1 MSTTNDNSL
10 QTASGENLAAAFPP
24 HFLWGAA
31 TAAYQIEG
39 AVHEDGRGQSIWD
52 TFTAAPGNVSHGDT
66 GDVADDH
73 YHHYQE
79 DVDLMARLGLDAY
92 RFSIAWPR
100 ILPQGRG
107 SINEKG
113 LDFYERLV
121 DALLAKGIKP
131 FATLYHWDLP
141 QALQDEGG
149 WAKRETA
156 YAFADYAEIV
166 AKRLGNRVA
175 GWITHNEPWV
185 VSYLGNGVGV
195 HAPGLKNMQTA
206 VDVGHH
212 LLLSHGLA
220 VPRLRALVPSGTQV
234 GITLNLT
241 PVYAADER
249 PETARDVALADSFN
263 VRWFVEPLFRK
274 SYPDQLFANLG
285 VNPPPMQADD
295 LATISVPIDFLGVN
309 NYFRWVVRGQEQ
321 QPRADA
327 YETVAPIPGACYT
340 ETGWEVAPQGIRDL
354 LVRLHHDYNVPN
366 LYVTENGAAFK
377 DDWHGE
383 EVVSDPRRV
392 SYLQEYIHAVG
403 EAIQQGAPVKGYF
416 VWSLMDNFE
425 WAEGY
430 SKRFGIVYIDYAT
443 QKRVPKESSRW
454 YANLLKAHHPSI

>member
-1 MSTTNDNSL
+1 MSTTNDVDL
-10 QTASGENLAAAFPP
+10 QTSSVTKLAAAFPP
-24 HFLWGAA
+24 DFLWGAA
-31 TAAYQIEG
+31 TAAYQVEG
-39 AVHEDGRGQSIWD
+39 ATHEDGRGQSIWD
-52 TFTAAPGNVSHGDT
+52 TFSATPGKVHHGDT

-73 YHHYQE
+73 YHRYQE
-79 DVDLMARLGLDAY
+79 DVDLMARLGLAAY

-107 SINEKG
+107 SVNAKG

-141 QALQDEGG
+141 QTLQDEGG

-166 AKRLGNRVA
+166 AKRLGDRVA

-195 HAPGLKNMQTA
+195 HAPGLKNVQTA

-220 VPRLRALVPSGTQV
+220 VPRLRALVTPSTQV
-234 GITLNLT
+234 GITLNFT
-241 PVYAADER
+241 PVYPADER

-263 VRWFVEPLFRK
+263 VRWFVEPLFRG
-274 SYPDQLFANLG
+274 SYQDQFFANLG
-285 VNPPPMQADD
+285 VNPPPIEAGDM
-295 LATISVPIDFLGVN
+295 ATISTPIDFLGVN

-321 QPRADA
+321 QPRANA
-327 YETVAPIPGACYT
+327 YEIVAPIPGACYT
-340 ETGWEVAPQGIRDL
+340 DTGWEIAPQGLGDL
-354 LVRLHHDYNVPN
+354 LVRLHRDYNVPS

-377 DDWHGE
+377 DEWNGE

-392 SYLQEYIHAVG
+392 SYLHDYIQAVG
-403 EAIQQGAPVKGYF
+403 ESIRQGAPVKGYF
-416 VWSLMDNFE
+416 VWSLLDNFE

-430 SKRFGIVYIDYAT
+430 NKRFGIVYVDYPT
-443 QKRVPKESSRW
+443 QKRIPKESSQW
-454 YANLLKAHHPSI
+454 YASLLKAHRS